1 MVKLRATDASGAYG
15 ESKEV
20 AYKLPAKIFL
30 QPIAR
35 GWARYQGRLGLQQ
48 TPPAARERLD
58 LLKHRDTGEPL
69 EHLFFWGDGLID
81 RIDWVNG
88 IVMRLDQ
95 QGWASKTDTGWNEYD
110 IELFGN
116 RWSRLQLTTA
126 TEDYGGGKRLFR
138 CRLRAHWSLLAK
150 LAFWSAMGFEL
161 LLIGVVRHDL
171 PWFWMLLLTMPIFGW
186 FIEQEK
192 RNQQRLIAAFLDDV
206 AKERGLTKL
215 RFNVAQDKFEP
226 A

>member
-1 MVKLRATDASGAYG
+1 
-15 ESKEV
+15 
-20 AYKLPAKIFL
+20 
-30 QPIAR
+30 
-35 GWARYQGRLGLQQ
+35 
-48 TPPAARERLD
+48 
-58 LLKHRDTGEPL
+58 
-69 EHLFFWGDGLID
+69 
-81 RIDWVNG
+81 
-88 IVMRLDQ
+88 MRLDQ
-95 QGWASKTDTGWNEYD
+95 QGWASKTDTGWSEYD

-192 RNQQRLIAAFLDDV
+192 RNQQRLIAAFLGDV
-206 AKERGLTKL
+206 ARERGLTKL
-215 RFNVAQDKFEP
+215 RFNIVQDKFEP